1 MTEITHPVRRK
12 ASRQETMFA
21 VPCPLLRAEVEKAA
35 GQRGALGSYVVG
47 RQTVEA
53 EADE

>member
-1 MTEITHPVRRK
+1 MGACVASPVPTEM
-12 ASRQETMFA
+12 MFA
-21 VPCPLLRAEVEKAA
+21 VPWLLLRAEVEKAA

-47 RQTVEA
+47 CQTVEA